1 MAPLLFQRRWGP
13 LKLVLIV
20 FFAALGLLEDVG
32 YMART
37 AYVMDR
43 YMHWLG
49 LHGKSCMPLIL
60 GFGCNVPA
68 ILGTRILEDRR
79 SRLLTMMLTRMPAS
93 TGSARSSQSTR
104 PN

>member
-1 MAPLLFQRRWGP
+1 MAGAGTVLSFVPI
-13 LKLVLIV
+13 LVV

-43 YMHWLG
+43 YMHWMG
-49 LHGKSCMPLIL
+49 LHGKSCMPLLL

-68 ILGTRILEDRR
+68 VLGTRIIEERKAAC
-79 SRLLTMMLTRMPAS
+79 SP
-93 TGSARSSQSTR
+93 
-104 PN
+104 